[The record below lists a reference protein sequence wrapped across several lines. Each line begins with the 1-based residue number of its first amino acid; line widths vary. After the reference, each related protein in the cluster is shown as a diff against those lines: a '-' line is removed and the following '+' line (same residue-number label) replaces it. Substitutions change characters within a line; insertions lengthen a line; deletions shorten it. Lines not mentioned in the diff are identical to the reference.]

1 MYLLISIAVAVI
13 IVMGMALWF
22 LRIPGDKPPYPL
34 YGERVY
40 KDSVLKLK
48 TEYSSCENRD
58 DTLAVT
64 VRFLSQLMECE
75 PDDFRA
81 NYFQYLKRMNYSED
95 GLYSLVKKYSLLT
108 RQESNELKISNELTP
123 SELLSDL
130 TYYYIE
136 KVMDKPGN
144 QSALHELKKA
154 A

>member
-1 MYLLISIAVAVI
+1 
-13 IVMGMALWF
+13 
-22 LRIPGDKPPYPL
+22 
-34 YGERVY
+34 
-40 KDSVLKLK
+40 
-48 TEYSSCENRD
+48 
-58 DTLAVT
+58 
-64 VRFLSQLMECE
+64 MECE